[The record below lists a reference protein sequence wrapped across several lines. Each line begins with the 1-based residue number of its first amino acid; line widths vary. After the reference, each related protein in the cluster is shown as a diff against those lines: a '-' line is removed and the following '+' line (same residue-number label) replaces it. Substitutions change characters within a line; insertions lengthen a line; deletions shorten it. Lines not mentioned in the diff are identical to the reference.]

1 MKYKRGLALAL
12 VLVLFLG
19 LFAGCAP
26 EEEYEYEQESSEV
39 RVTLENTGES
49 AELTL
54 AYSALSGAYEEALEE
69 IIEKYRADFPET
81 SITLAPCA
89 SGEEAVAMLR
99 SGGAD
104 LVQIEGGQ
112 QAPLVEEGLL
122 WNFYPYYKA
131 WREEPVLYSFARR
144 ALESMGYEQSYVMP
158 ADFRQELLFYRADW
172 AESYNSQQEDKEE
185 KAAFKTWGQICDVPE
200 KLGDK
205 ARLALA
211 GKDNLGK
218 YFDSI
223 LWSRAGTNAMKSP
236 CAAYFTVKD
245 EDMATFFDT
254 DAGLDT
260 ARRFRQ
266 VMEEA
271 VVPGCADWNMEEA
284 VAAFV
289 NGEAGMLLADS
300 SYAAELAEAL
310 PEGALGIEGPPRTDN
325 NVCVT
330 SIDFWGWGISEKSAY
345 KETAVHFLMYLSG
358 ADNNTH
364 IAKVAGTLPLH
375 REAVLMEPSFAEGPR
390 ATELRLTKL
399 SSEYRYVCRPDMYV
413 AASERFPELYDQLLR
428 EYLSGEK
435 DREEFLGELDA
446 FWMEAYDSQPNT
458 WAVPEEPEESEL
470 EGSAPEGQ
478 EE

>member
-1 MKYKRGLALAL
+1 MRVKKGLALAL
-12 VLVLFLG
+12 VLALLLG

-26 EEEYEYEQESSEV
+26 EEEYEEESSEV
-39 RVTLENTGES
+39 SVTLENTGES
-49 AELTL
+49 AELTM
-54 AYSALSGAYEEALEE
+54 AYSALSGAYEEALTE

-89 SGEEAVAMLR
+89 SAEEAIAMLR

-112 QAPLVEEGLL
+112 QAQLVAEGLL
-122 WNFYPYYKA
+122 WNFYYYYKA
-131 WREEPVLYSFARR
+131 WREEPVIYAFTRR
-144 ALESMGYEQSYVMP
+144 ALESMGYRQSYVMP

-172 AESYNSQQEDKEE
+172 AEAYNSRQEDEE
-185 KAAFKTWGQICDVPE
+185 DEVAYKTWGQICNVPK
-200 KLGDK
+200 KLGEK

-211 GKDNLGK
+211 GKDGLGK
-218 YFDSI
+218 VFDSI
-223 LWSRAGTNAMKSP
+223 LWSRAGTGAMKSP

-245 EDMATFFDT
+245 EETATLFDT
-254 DAGLDT
+254 DAGLD
-260 ARRFRQ
+260 AAQRFSL

-271 VVPGCADWNMEEA
+271 AVPGCADWDMEEA
-284 VAAFV
+284 VAAFKD
-289 NGEAGMLLADS
+289 GRAGMLLADS
-300 SYAAELAEAL
+300 SYAGELREAL

-325 NVCVT
+325 NLCVT
-330 SIDFWGWGISEKSAY
+330 PIDFWGWAISEKSAY
-345 KETAVHFLMYLSG
+345 KETAAHFLMYLSQ

-375 REAVLMEPSFAEGPR
+375 REAVLMEPSFTEGPR
-390 ATELRLTKL
+390 GAELHMTQL
-399 SSEYRYVCRPDMYV
+399 SSEFQYACRPDMYV
-413 AASERFPELYDQLLR
+413 AASGSFPELYGRLLR

-435 DREEFLGELDA
+435 GREEMLEELDA

-458 WAVPEEPEESEL
+458 WAVPEEPEESGL
-470 EGSAPEGQ
+470 EEQ